1 MNLKRMTIAFLLLTA
16 LCCVSSASAARAQEK
31 SAPGSE
37 PFLVTTAWVAE
48 RPRDQNLLLIEIGE
62 QKDYQRGHI
71 PGARFLDYHKIS
83 TPHGSGL
90 MLELPPV
97 EQLVKV
103 FQDLG
108 VTDQSRII
116 LYFGKEWVTPTA
128 RVYLTLDYL
137 GLRDPT
143 SMLDGG
149 LPQWRSEGRTVTAEV
164 SRIVTGTLT
173 PHPRNDVVVTADFVK
188 QNLHRAGVALVDARD
203 ENCYTGR
210 DACGHPRAG
219 HIPGAVNIPSS
230 SVMDSAGK
238 LKTTEQLREMFR
250 AAGVKPGDQ
259 VVTYCHIG
267 QKASLLYLLA
277 RYLGH
282 DARMYDGSFEEWSAL
297 KDLPVER
304 RE

>member
-1 MNLKRMTIAFLLLTA
+1 MNLNRVTSACLLLTA
-16 LCCVSSASAARAQEK
+16 LCCVSSDSAARAQEK

-48 RPRDQNLLLIEIGE
+48 HLQDQNLVLIEIGE
-62 QKDYQRGHI
+62 KKDYQRGHI
-71 PGARFLDYHKIS
+71 PGARFLDYNKIS

-97 EQLVKV
+97 EPLVTV
-103 FQDLG
+103 FQELG

-137 GLRDPT
+137 GLRERT
-143 SMLDGG
+143 SMLNGG
-149 LPQWRSEGRTVTAEV
+149 MPEWRSEGRPISTDSPRV
-164 SRIVTGTLT
+164 VTGTLT
-173 PHPRNDVVVTADFVK
+173 PHPRNDVVVKADFVK
-188 QNLHRAGVALVDARD
+188 QNLRRAGVALVDARD
-203 ENCYTGR
+203 ETCYTGR

-250 AAGVKPGDQ
+250 AAGVQPGDQ

-267 QKASLLYLLA
+267 QKASLLYFLA

-282 DARMYDGSFEEWSAL
+282 DARMYDGSFEEWSAR
-297 KDLPVER
+297 KDLPVEGR
-304 RE
+304 K